1 MAGTI
6 WARDTSSC
14 KNLSL
19 GEPKTIK
26 LTPLS
31 ESSDSSSLLL
41 VVREEQSQ
49 PKTAWN
55 KKGGGVN

>member
-1 MAGTI
+1 M
-6 WARDTSSC
+6 DFTSSC
-14 KNLSL
+14 RNLSL

-41 VVREEQSQ
+41 FVR
-49 PKTAWN
+49 KI
-55 KKGGGVN
+55 